1 MKYIKLNQIFSVNL
15 HPMPCIYKIMI
26 SQDLDMS
33 LCKLLCSRPMRRFKI
48 WSCLFIY
55 YCPFSE
61 IGWCENLNQLCC
73 MYIPITQLAY
83 NEITPIHHILK
94 NIVEED
100 LSLKYQSSLIKFEA
114 SGLEEFTYFSLK
126 GILK

>member
-1 MKYIKLNQIFSVNL
+1 
-15 HPMPCIYKIMI
+15 
-26 SQDLDMS
+26 
-33 LCKLLCSRPMRRFKI
+33 
-48 WSCLFIY
+48 
-55 YCPFSE
+55 
-61 IGWCENLNQLCC
+61 